1 MTIFDPIGSMVGSI
15 TTMIKGV
22 DMASF
27 IKLPI
32 TMKMVGKTF
41 NSAFKMLEKVMEE
54 NASFLAKIHTNS
66 TVKTVLEEEKRKK
79 AEEQV
84 KQGTGGIFLELSIIF
99 KSLEDV
105 QNSIIN
111 LSKKAIRTIIAVKIV
126 EGLLEKIES
135 PLKKIMDI
143 LNVFT

>member
-1 MTIFDPIGSMVGSI
+1 
-15 TTMIKGV
+15 
-22 DMASF
+22 
-27 IKLPI
+27 
-32 TMKMVGKTF
+32 
-41 NSAFKMLEKVMEE
+41 
-54 NASFLAKIHTNS
+54 
-66 TVKTVLEEEKRKK
+66 VKTVLEEEKRKK

-84 KQGTGGIFLELSIIF
+84 KQGTSGIFLELSIIF

-126 EGLLEKIES
+126 DGLLEKIES

-143 LNVFT
+143 LNVFTKKGGVLGHERVIFDDAAAKTISNNWKTFDATILGIFNSFM